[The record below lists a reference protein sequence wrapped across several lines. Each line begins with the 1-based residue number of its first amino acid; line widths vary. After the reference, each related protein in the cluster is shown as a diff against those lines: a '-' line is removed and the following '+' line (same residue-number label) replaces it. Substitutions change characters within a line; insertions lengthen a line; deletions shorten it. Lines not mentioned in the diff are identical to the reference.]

1 MKSTEQLVEFTP
13 FTIETNLLS
22 RRVRIVA
29 AVPFGR
35 KYMPRSG
42 TQKSLDRAQEI
53 YLTAAQLFFE
63 KGFESTS
70 VSDIADALNVTKAGL
85 YYYFE
90 SKQELLFRI
99 VTLGLDSVQNAVLDP
114 AHFIDDPDERLRFII
129 LNHARLAAEGNHAVI
144 IISHEINALTFDQRV
159 IVQNRRRDYFDFVRN
174 TLIELQQQGKLRDM
188 DITTAT
194 FTLFGMILWLPRW
207 YRSGGKRPVDKVA
220 KTFAI
225 WRFAA

>member
-1 MKSTEQLVEFTP
+1 
-13 FTIETNLLS
+13 
-22 RRVRIVA
+22 
-29 AVPFGR
+29 
-35 KYMPRSG
+35 MPRNG
-42 TQKSLDRAQEI
+42 TQKSHDRAQEI

-70 VSDIADALNVTKAGL
+70 VSDIAAALKMTKAGL

-99 VTLGLDSVQNAVLDP
+99 VTHGLDSVKDAVLDP
-114 AHFIDDPDERLRFII
+114 ANIIEDPEERLRFI
-129 LNHARLAAEGNHAVI
+129 LMNHARLAAEGNHAVI

-159 IVQNRRRDYFDFVRN
+159 NVQNRRREYFEFVRN
-174 TLIELQQQGKLRDM
+174 TLVALNAEGKMRDL

-207 YRSGGKRPVDKVA
+207 YRSSGKQPVEKVCRDVCDMA
-220 KTFAI
+220 LSGLMPPKSKEL
-225 WRFAA
+225 R

>member
-1 MKSTEQLVEFTP
+1 MRAL
-13 FTIETNLLS
+13 
-22 RRVRIVA
+22 VA

-35 KYMPRSG
+35 SYMPRNG

-70 VSDIADALNVTKAGL
+70 VSDIANALKITKAGL

-99 VTLGLDSVQNAVLDP
+99 VTLGLDSVKDAVLDP
-114 AHFIDDPDERLRFII
+114 ARFIGDPDERLRFII

-159 IVQNRRRDYFDFVRN
+159 LVQNRRREYYDFVRT
-174 TLIELQQQGKLRDM
+174 TLVELQQLGKLRDV

-207 YRSGGKRPVDKVA
+207 YRANGKLSVDKVCRDVCDMA
-220 KTFAI
+220 LHGLMP
-225 WRFAA
+225 